1 MIMKNQHFGGTRH
14 ISRNQ
19 HSSQETNTLFIVCFF
34 ENSRVQVPKPCC
46 HEWHDVLEVFCGKSP
61 GGFFGEDFDAW
72 AIRKTCQLKE
82 GKFRVQYLR
91 PRSAILHHPLEK
103 IPLKESNQLTISGPV
118 SPTVYTKET
127 LSKMAKMRQAHPKK
141 NCVSNYEET
150 LYPQLLPSK
159 KKNFRMKK
167 GCFSYLPRLH
177 ESFALPIHIWLVVVS
192 QAI

>member
-1 MIMKNQHFGGTRH
+1 MAQDIFP
-14 ISRNQ
+14 
-19 HSSQETNTLFIVCFF
+19 ETNTAAKRLTRFSLSASLRTPVFKFRNLAAMNGMMFWRFF
-34 ENSRVQVPKPCC
+34 VENR
-46 HEWHDVLEVFCGKSP
+46 P

-150 LYPQLLPSK
+150 LYPLLLPSK